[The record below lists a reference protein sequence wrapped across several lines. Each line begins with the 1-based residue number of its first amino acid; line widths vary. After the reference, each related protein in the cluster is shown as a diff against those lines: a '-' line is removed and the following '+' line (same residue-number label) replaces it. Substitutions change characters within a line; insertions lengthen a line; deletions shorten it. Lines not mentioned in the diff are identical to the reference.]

1 MSTVTR
7 AREIHRKARESLVTV
22 QGQKSMLQSQLDKG
36 NVALDAAKETQRLN
50 TEAQM
55 LLSSVATERQGKFRE
70 SLETLVTHG
79 LQTVFG
85 DETLTFHIV
94 EEVKRGR
101 PHVAFEVESAMGNE
115 VVRTGVMDARGGGL
129 ASLVGFFIRLS
140 VLLLSGHRRI
150 MLLDEVFAQLSEGF
164 EPQMAEWLSDLC
176 EKAEVQVVMVTHSDA
191 YSEHADVVYRT
202 SQSAGVTSVE
212 RVR

>member
-1 MSTVTR
+1 MLEQQL
-7 AREIHRKARESLVTV
+7 ARGQEALAKATE
-22 QGQKSMLQSQLDKG
+22 D
-36 NVALDAAKETQRLN
+36 QRIN

-55 LLSSVATERQGKFRE
+55 LLSGVATERQAKFRQ

-85 DETLTFHIV
+85 DDSLSFHIV
-94 EEVKRGR
+94 EEVKAGR
-101 PHVAFEVESAMGNE
+101 PQVSFEVESRMGDD

-150 MLLDEVFAQLSEGF
+150 MLLDETFAQLSAGY
-164 EPQMAEWLSDLC
+164 EPQMAEWLADLC
-176 EKAEVQVVMVTHSDA
+176 EKADVQIVMVTHSDA

-202 SQSAGVTSVE
+202 SQHRGVTSVE